1 MCSNLCFE
9 SMFNQISSIGVT
21 RSDSITKFIIFLKF
35 ILEIKSQRETGAM
48 SMWEITQNMSLLKL
62 ENLQLL

>member
-1 MCSNLCFE
+1 MILFLIPNGTSIKFGHKEFE
-9 SMFNQISSIGVT
+9 M
-21 RSDSITKFIIFLKF
+21 L

>member
-1 MCSNLCFE
+1 
-9 SMFNQISSIGVT
+9 MFNQISSIGVT